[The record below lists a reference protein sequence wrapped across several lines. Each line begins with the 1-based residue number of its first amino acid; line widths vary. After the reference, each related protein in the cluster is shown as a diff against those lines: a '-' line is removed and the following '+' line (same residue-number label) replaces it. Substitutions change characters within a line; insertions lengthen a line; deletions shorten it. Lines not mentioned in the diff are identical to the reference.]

1 MTLQP
6 KIIVADASITK
17 PKNMEVSCEKEN
29 PFHAT
34 VEKGF
39 YKLQNYSSTG
49 PAKTI
54 FALAIQDLTPQV

>member
-39 YKLQNYSSTG
+39 YKLQ
-49 PAKTI
+49 I
-54 FALAIQDLTPQV
+54 ILQQVRPKLFLH